1 VLFEGTGNVLQESA
15 NFFWDNTN
23 SRLGIGTAT
32 PTFGLDV
39 NGTARVQGDVQM
51 GLLGAAQTNFRFNAG
66 TTGGQGYASIYGSGA
81 TGIYFGLG
89 SSTNGLSGT
98 GLSICRAYLNEYG
111 NNAYGFVGLDN
122 TIAMTFRFGAFGS
135 SVEAMRLTN
144 TSVILRPTTGNVL
157 IGTTTDAG
165 FRLDVNGTARVTGA
179 GSTGTTFGLTV
190 RNSSGTLGLTV
201 RDDGTVYNRFMN
213 TTQLSQDGA
222 GNAGY
227 IQGNFCIGAVAY
239 AGASA
244 VLDVRSTTRGFL
256 PPRMT
261 TTEKNAIAS
270 PASGLVVYDTTLGK
284 LCVRGASAWETITS
298 V

>member
-1 VLFEGTGNVLQESA
+1 VTGT
-15 NFFWDNTN
+15 
-23 SRLGIGTAT
+23 
-32 PTFGLDV
+32 
-39 NGTARVQGDVQM
+39 
-51 GLLGAAQTNFRFNAG
+51 G
-66 TTGGQGYASIYGSGA
+66 TTG
-81 TGIYFGLG
+81 
-89 SSTNGLSGT
+89 
-98 GLSICRAYLNEYG
+98 
-111 NNAYGFVGLDN
+111 
-122 TIAMTFRFGAFGS
+122 
-135 SVEAMRLTN
+135 
-144 TSVILRPTTGNVL
+144 TTY
-157 IGTTTDAG
+157 
-165 FRLDVNGTARVTGA
+165 
-179 GSTGTTFGLTV
+179 GLTV

-298 V
+298 I